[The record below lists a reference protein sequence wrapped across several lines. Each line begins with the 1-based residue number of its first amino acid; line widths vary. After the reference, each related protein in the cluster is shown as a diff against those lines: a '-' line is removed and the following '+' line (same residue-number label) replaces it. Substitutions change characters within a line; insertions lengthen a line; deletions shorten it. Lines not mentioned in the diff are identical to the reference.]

1 MDKIKAVLRSKT
13 FWGGACM
20 LCGAVYA
27 GYQGN
32 TDQALALA
40 GAALAAWGLR
50 HKLSSLT

>member
-1 MDKIKAVLRSKT
+1 MDKVKAVLSSKT
-13 FWGGACM
+13 FWGGVAM

-27 GYQGN
+27 AYQGN
-32 TDQALALA
+32 TDEALGLA